1 MSTCA
6 ATATILAR
14 TARDG
19 QNPLVPETI
28 VLRNPATTEQVAE
41 LELADRHQVDAVIDR
56 AAAAGPAWR
65 TVAPADRARLM
76 RRFAD
81 TIAAHADEL
90 GALETQNM
98 GMPIGS
104 STWCANAAADVIHYF
119 AGAIDKHTGSTIPVA
134 GGVDMTF
141 HEPLGVVG
149 LITPWNFPVLM
160 ASWKIGPA
168 LAAGNTAVL
177 KPAEITPLT
186 AIRLGELALEAGLPE
201 GVLNVVVG
209 TGAEAGWRLV
219 ENPIVR
225 KVAFTG
231 STAVGKRIMA
241 GCADQVKRVTLE
253 LGGKSANIVFADAD
267 VAKAAASAPGAVFD
281 NSGQDCCARSRVLVQ
296 RSVFDEFVDG
306 FIAAS
311 DAFTVGD
318 PMAAGTAMG
327 PLVTEQHL
335 QRVRAFTDGLETVY
349 TSPVPQG
356 PGFWHPIMIAT
367 PSDPTSSICRDE
379 VFGPVA
385 VVIPFDDEADAVRI
399 CNDSDY
405 GLSGSVWTLD
415 GAKAM
420 RMARAMEAGAL
431 SVNSNSSVRYSTPF
445 GGFKQSGLGREHS
458 MTVMDHYTELKNVFF
473 ATD

>member
-1 MSTCA
+1 
-6 ATATILAR
+6 
-14 TARDG
+14 
-19 QNPLVPETI
+19 
-28 VLRNPATTEQVAE
+28 
-41 LELADRHQVDAVIDR
+41 
-56 AAAAGPAWR
+56 
-65 TVAPADRARLM
+65 M

-81 TIAAHADEL
+81 TVAAHADEL
-90 GALETQNM
+90 ASLETANM
-98 GMPIGS
+98 GMPIGN
-104 STWCANAAADVIHYF
+104 STWCANAVSDVFHYF

-149 LITPWNFPVLM
+149 LITPWNFPMLI

-168 LAAGNTAVL
+168 LAAGNTAVI

-186 AIRLGELALEAGLPE
+186 TMRLGELALEAGLPE

-219 ENPIVR
+219 EHPDVR

-241 GCADQVKRVTLE
+241 GCAEQVKRVTLE

-267 VAKAAASAPGAVFD
+267 IERAAASAPGSVFD

-296 RSVFDEFVDG
+296 RSVFDR
-306 FIAAS
+306 FIDLFSQAAADFS
-311 DAFTVGD
+311 VGD
-318 PMAAGTAMG
+318 PLSSKTAMG
-327 PLVTEQHL
+327 PLVTSQHL
-335 QRVRAFTDGLETVY
+335 ARVRGFTDGLDTVF
-349 TSPVPQG
+349 TGSAPTG
-356 PGFWHPIMIAT
+356 PGYWHPIMIAAPGD
-367 PSDPTSSICRDE
+367 PSASICRDE

-385 VVIPFDDEADAVRI
+385 VVIPFDDEADAIRI
-399 CNDSDY
+399 CNDSEY
-405 GLSGSVWTLD
+405 GLSGSVWTAD
-415 GAKAM
+415 GARAL
-420 RMARAMEAGAL
+420 RMVRAMEAGTI

-458 MTVMDHYTELKNVFF
+458 MAALDHYSELKNVFISTE
-473 ATD
+473 A

>member
-1 MSTCA
+1 MS
-6 ATATILAR
+6 
-14 TARDG
+14 
-19 QNPLVPETI
+19 ESI
-28 VLRNPATTEQVAE
+28 VLRNPATTEVVAE
-41 LELADRHQVDAVIDR
+41 LALAGRQEVDAAVDR
-56 AAAAGPAWR
+56 AVAAGATWR
-65 TVAPADRARLM
+65 AVAPADRARLL

-90 GALETQNM
+90 GMLETRNM

-104 STWCANAAADVIHYF
+104 STWCANAAADVIQYF
-119 AGAIDKHTGSTIPVA
+119 AGAIDKHTGATIPVA
-134 GGVDMTF
+134 GGIDVTF

-186 AIRLGELALEAGLPE
+186 ALRLGELALEAGLPP

-209 TGAEAGWRLV
+209 SGSEAGWRLV
-219 ENPIVR
+219 EHPDVR

-231 STAVGKRIMA
+231 STEVGKRIMA
-241 GCADQVKRVTLE
+241 GCAEQVKRVTLE

-267 VAKAAASAPGAVFD
+267 LDKAAAAAPGAVFD

-296 RSVFDEFVDG
+296 RSVFDQFLEG
-306 FIAAS
+306 FIAAAK
-311 DAFTVGD
+311 AFTIGD
-318 PMAAGTAMG
+318 PMSPDTSMG
-327 PLVTEQHL
+327 PLVTAQHL
-335 QRVRAFTDGLETVY
+335 ARVRSFTADLETLY
-349 TSPVPQG
+349 TGPVPDG
-356 PGFWHPIMIAT
+356 PGYWHPIMIAA
-367 PSDPTSSICRDE
+367 PPDPASRICRDE

-385 VVIPFDDEADAVRI
+385 VVIPFDDEADAIRL
-399 CNDSDY
+399 CNDSQY
-405 GLSGSVWTLD
+405 GLSGSVWTRD
-415 GAKAM
+415 GAKAI
-420 RMARAMEAGAL
+420 RVVRAMEAGAI

-458 MTVMDHYTELKNVFF
+458 MTVLDHYTELKNVFI